1 MSCSILDRRCNQFK
15 QCMSNHV
22 TQSSTKVDADHS
34 NDVHL
39 SNDVFFPLCIQ
50 LSLIS
55 IIQSHHVW
63 ILYKFKVSYR
73 RDYRC
78 NSWWRIQVCKHC
90 SSDIWSFC
98 LNASKTT
105 SRNSHLIIWTRI
117 TWICSEYWA
126 KKDYMYIF
134 DTSEQAVNFCSTE
147 TSLRSSKFSTA
158 ADKSREFFSS
168 WTALISTISTAK
180 FSVFQEKTNF
190 SCRW

>member
-1 MSCSILDRRCNQFK
+1 MLSLWKMFTEENNR
-15 QCMSNHV
+15 V

-34 NDVHL
+34 NDVHS

-50 LSLIS
+50 PLLIS

-63 ILYKFKVSYR
+63 ILYKFEVSYR
-73 RDYRC
+73 RGYRC

-105 SRNSHLIIWTRI
+105 SRNSHLIIWMKT

-126 KKDYMYIF
+126 KRNYMYIF
-134 DTSEQAVNFCSTE
+134 DTSEQAVNFCSAE
-147 TSLRSSKFSTA
+147 TSSRSSKFSTA
-158 ADKSREFFSS
+158 AGKFREFSSS